1 MTDIASQLATA
12 LTGRYRIEREL
23 GHGGMATVYLA
34 HDLKHDRS
42 VAVKVLHPELA
53 HALGP
58 ERFLREITI
67 TAQFDHSYILPLLDS
82 GVVEPPTATGR
93 RLLYYVMPYVQ
104 GESLRDRMN
113 RQKQLPLDDAIQVTR
128 EVAEALGYAHARG
141 VIHRDI
147 KPENIMLS
155 GGHARVADF
164 GIARAIDAAGSERL
178 TETGL
183 AIGTPAYMSP
193 EQSMAEREIDGRSDL
208 YALGCV
214 LYEML
219 AGEPPYTGPTAQAII
234 AKRMTNPVPSVRT
247 VRETVPESVDR
258 ALASALARSPAD
270 RFPTAT
276 QFAEALSQS
285 ATTTPIVVGAG
296 GARKRAW
303 VAGIGIGLAFTLIG
317 GWLFAR
323 SRRPQVVPSA
333 SVIAVLP
340 FLPSTSDTSLARL
353 GRDLV
358 LTVSANMDGVGG
370 IRTADP
376 RLVLAGADDR
386 HSRGIVDAIA
396 LGKNLGAGSVVV
408 GDIVRVGP
416 DIRLDLKL
424 VPTTGDSAPLARAT
438 ITSAPDSI
446 GALTDSVTWALLRQV
461 WRRGEAPSPSYENLT
476 TRSVE
481 SLRAFLAGEQFT
493 IAGRWPEAIEAYAS
507 AIKADSSFWL
517 AGWRFNSAQGWVLHG
532 NRDPD
537 LQRGYESHLSA
548 FGERDRMLIEADMTG
563 DTVPFVDYLARYR
576 AIVTRFPDDWSAWSE
591 YADKLHHWGPMIGV
605 TNSEMRAALQRT
617 VDLNP
622 RLVPYLEHL
631 LDASLGHDSAQAANV
646 VEALTALGVY
656 ARRSA
661 ERGDDASMGA
671 RLALSAGAGLPVP
684 LRDSFALAI
693 AGSTDWLTRVFAS
706 TSLDMHGYP
715 AAQIELNRRLLA
727 VAPHDS
733 LAGFTWEGTAQA
745 WAARGAWDSTLAA
758 YQHAV
763 SLGTRNISPVSL
775 YTIAASGTWL
785 GALDMARAVEQRAAA
800 VKSLDRLPPG
810 EPPTRR
816 ERAMLAWADGIL
828 AAHRRD
834 LPELKEA
841 RERVRLSDSRETA
854 FLERSLAG
862 FELQLRGARKAAA
875 ESLAVLDL
883 AATDLEISGRH
894 NPYARSITHLAASQ
908 LMLEQGDT
916 SRALKLLAWHE
927 AYIPASYEGIRSQI
941 FAGLAYYEMA
951 RIEEAL
957 GKDDLARDH
966 YEQFLRRYDMPPP
979 AHRHL
984 VDEANAALR
993 RLAGQHDVPA
1003 TN

>member
-1 MTDIASQLATA
+1 MTTAPANLVDALAD
-12 LTGRYRIEREL
+12 RYRLEREL

-42 VAVKVLHPELA
+42 VAVKALHPELA

-67 TAQFDHSYILPLLDS
+67 TAQFDHPYILPLLDS
-82 GVVEPPTATGR
+82 GVVEPQTSTGR
-93 RLLYYVMPYVQ
+93 RLLYYVMPYVD

-113 RQKQLPLDDAIQVTR
+113 RQKQLPVDDAIQITR

-164 GIARAIDAAGSERL
+164 GIARAIDVAGSERL

-193 EQSMAEREIDGRSDL
+193 EQSMAERDVDGRSDL
-208 YALGCV
+208 YALGSV

-219 AGEPPYTGPTAQAII
+219 VGEPPYTGPTAHAIL

-247 VRETVPESVDR
+247 IRETVPASVDR
-258 ALASALARSPAD
+258 ALSRALAKAPAD

-276 QFAEALSQS
+276 QFAEALGDS
-285 ATTTPIVVGAG
+285 ATTAPVAMGSGDRRMLTWLVG
-296 GARKRAW
+296 
-303 VAGIGIGLAFTLIG
+303 VITLLALALLG

-323 SRRPQVVPSA
+323 SRRSPVVPSA
-333 SVIAVLP
+333 SIIAVLP
-340 FLPSTSDTSLARL
+340 FLPSTADTALARL

-358 LTVSANMDGVGG
+358 LTVSANLDGVGG

-376 RLVLAGADDR
+376 RLVLSAADDR
-386 HSRGIVDAIA
+386 RSRGTADAIA

-408 GDIVRVGP
+408 GNIVREGP
-416 DIRLDLKL
+416 EVRLDLKL
-424 VPTTGDSAPLARAT
+424 LATSGDSQPLARAT

-461 WRRGEAPSPSYENLT
+461 WRGGEPPSPSYENLT

-493 IAGRWPEAIEAYAS
+493 IAGRWSEAIEAYAS

-517 AGWRFNSAQGWVLHG
+517 AGWRYNWAEGWVLEG
-532 NRDPD
+532 KFNPD

-563 DTVPFVDYLARYR
+563 DSVLFVDYLARTR
-576 AIVTRFPDDWSAWSE
+576 AIVTRFPNDWSAWSK
-591 YADKLHHWGPMIGV
+591 YADVLHHWGPMIGV

-631 LDASLGHDSAQAANV
+631 LTASLGHDSAQAAKV
-646 VEALTALGVY
+646 AEALTALGY
-656 ARRSA
+656 YSRLSA
-661 ERGDDASMGA
+661 ERGYDASMGA
-671 RLALSAGAGLPVP
+671 RLELSAGAGLPVS

-693 AGSTDWLTRVFAS
+693 ARSPDWLVRTFAS
-706 TSLDMHGYP
+706 VRLYAVGYP

-727 VAPHDS
+727 LAPHDS
-733 LAGFTWEGTAQA
+733 LAGFTWVGTAQA

-775 YTIAASGTWL
+775 YTMAASGTWL
-785 GALDMARAVEQRAAA
+785 GALDMARTAEQRAAA

-810 EPPTRR
+810 EPATRR

-828 AAHRRD
+828 AAQRRN
-834 LPELKEA
+834 LPDLKEA
-841 RERVRLSDSRETA
+841 RERLRQSGASA
-854 FLERSLAG
+854 APFMERSLAG
-862 FELQLRGARKAAA
+862 FELELRGARQAAA

-883 AATDLEISGRH
+883 AATDLDISAPH
-894 NPYARSITHLAASQ
+894 DPYARSITHLAASQ

-916 SRALKLLAWHE
+916 SRALKLLRWHE
-927 AYIPASYEGIRSQI
+927 AYIPASAEGFRSQI
-941 FAGLAYYEMA
+941 FAGLAYYQLA
-951 RIEEAL
+951 RIEKAQ
-957 GKDDLARDH
+957 GKDDLAREH

-984 VDEANAALR
+984 VDEAKGALR
-993 RLAGQHDVPA
+993 RMSRQKDTPA